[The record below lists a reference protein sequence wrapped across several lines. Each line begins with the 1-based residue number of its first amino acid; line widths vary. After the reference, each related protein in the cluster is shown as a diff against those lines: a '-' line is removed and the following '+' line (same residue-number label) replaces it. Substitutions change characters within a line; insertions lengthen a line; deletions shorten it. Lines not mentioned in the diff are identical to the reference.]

1 MQYQRSSRL
10 FKEAQAVIPGGVNS
24 PVRAFKSVGGTP
36 IFVERAQGAYLYDV
50 EGNKLI
56 DYISSW
62 GPLILGHAFDPVI
75 EAVKKTA
82 EKGTSFGM
90 PTALETE
97 IATLALEM
105 VPHMDKIRF
114 VNSGTEACMSAVRL
128 ARGASGK
135 EKIIKFAGCYH
146 GHSDAFLIQAGSGA
160 VTFGSPSSPGVTKG
174 TAQDTLLAPYN
185 NLEVVTQLFQEYPEE
200 IAAVIIEP
208 VAGNMGCITPLEGF
222 LEGLRSLCDRFG
234 SYLIFDEVM
243 TGFRLAP
250 GGAQEVLGIKAD
262 IVTFGKVIGGGLP
275 VGAFAASDLIMRHLA
290 PDGPVYQ
297 AGTLSGNPLAMA
309 AGYAMLNALNQDKE
323 VFDRLAKK
331 TAYLHQGLDAV
342 LKRTGLAYQIN
353 RFGSMISVHFTANAV
368 TDFETAALGNNDRF
382 KKYFHGMLQQG
393 VYLPPSAFESYFLND
408 ALSFAD
414 IDQTVDALERIVTKL

>member
-10 FKEAQAVIPGGVNS
+10 FKEAQTVIPGGVNS

-82 EKGTSFGM
+82 ERGTSFGM
-90 PTALETE
+90 PTTLETE

-185 NLEVVTQLFQEYPEE
+185 NLEAVTQLFQEYPEE

-208 VAGNMGCITPLEGF
+208 VAGNMGCIPPLEGF

-275 VGAFAASDLIMRHLA
+275 VGAFAASDQIMRHLA

-331 TAYLHQGLDAV
+331 TAYLHQGLDKV

-353 RFGSMISVHFTANAV
+353 RFGSMISVHFTASAV

-393 VYLPPSAFESYFLND
+393 IYLPPSAFESYFLND
-408 ALSFAD
+408 ALSLAD